1 VSAPAPFQI
10 VSGSSFSLLP
20 GQPQEVVVRFSSAT
34 AGSFSPAQLDFGS
47 GLLVLREQCDNKMGT
62 CRLGTEKLG
71 LPIEKVLMVKNE
83 GSVAVSLTL
92 STAAPYKIVS
102 VLPTLSPGQSGQ
114 VTLRFDPSE
123 SGSFTGTVQVG
134 INGGQGS
141 VSSPPLVGTAHKI
154 EIDPA
159 ELDFG
164 IVFVGSTREQKL
176 TVKNQ
181 GVTTVPLTVS
191 TSAPFSIVSGSSFT
205 LAPSEIREVAIQ
217 ISPTASGSFSGNVQ
231 LASGSV
237 SFKVPV
243 KTDAMTY
250 EEYLQA
256 LLAGANALAR
266 YGNYNVSIAESW
278 QNPCLQVLAGFDN
291 LSTEII
297 QRYVSSTECEDIAG
311 IDSAR
316 IAELKRA
323 FELLEALGADRITS
337 WLHTL
342 KQALAEERFD
352 EEYERLLPEGL
363 GQFMEAMRL
372 LSNLTNFEEVKDQL
386 RAWLL
391 VQEQI
396 DPLAYA
402 HLLQDRVSEFLR
414 RNLFLITEASFN
426 LHIRPMWDQLI
437 TRLMTLS
444 GFSNEVYRASHALY
458 WICISFYYEPG
469 FVEEL
474 IAFLS
479 WMDSAQRIEQGLGT
493 LLAAGN
499 AASQG
504 WHVKGFKPITGVYG
518 RTAWTAELTM
528 TAQKAY
534 ELGILI
540 PMTRLGPDNK
550 PYSLTGIHVVV
561 LGHHCEQCGSLPG
574 QSTPQQIVD
583 WIEQALRRYGE
594 TFTRGS
600 GELNVFIVS
609 FTRENPQG
617 VRDVINALAAEFGGI
632 NAVIMVVWIEN
643 GEVKWACISAGCSSL
658 TPEEQAAIARS
669 FANLLSKYPSGMI
682 ETLMGFCG
690 GDVGCIINILMAGK

>member
-1 VSAPAPFQI
+1 LNLSTSAPFY
-10 VSGSSFSLLP
+10 LP
-20 GQPQEVVVRFSSAT
+20 GGGALTLAAGQSA
-34 AGSFSPAQLDFGS
+34 
-47 GLLVLREQCDNKMGT
+47 E
-62 CRLGTEKLG
+62 
-71 LPIEKVLMVKNE
+71 
-83 GSVAVSLTL
+83 VAVNLD
-92 STAAPYKIVS
+92 
-102 VLPTLSPGQSGQ
+102 PTDSG
-114 VTLRFDPSE
+114 T
-123 SGSFTGTVQVG
+123 FTGAVKATLQ
-134 INGGQGS
+134 NGQGS
-141 VSSPPLVGTAHKI
+141 LASGSLTGAAHKI
-154 EIDPA
+154 EVSPR
-159 ELDFG
+159 ELRFG
-164 IVFVGSTREQKL
+164 LVFVDSVEEQKL

-181 GVTTVPLTVS
+181 GVTTVSLILSVNE
-191 TSAPFSIVSGSSFT
+191 PFSMGPENPFT
-205 LAPSEIREVAIQ
+205 LAPSESREVVIR
-217 ISPTASGSFSGNVQ
+217 ISPQASGSFSGNVQ

-237 SFKVPV
+237 SVKVPV
-243 KTDAMTY
+243 KAEAMTY

-266 YGNYNVSIAESW
+266 YGNYNVSMAESW
-278 QNPCLQVLAGFDN
+278 QNPCLQVLSGFDN

-297 QRYVSSTECEDIAG
+297 QGYVNSAECEDIPE
-311 IDSAR
+311 IDPAHL
-316 IAELKRA
+316 AELQRA
-323 FELLEALGADRITS
+323 FELLEALGADRIIS

-352 EEYERLLPEGL
+352 EEYARLLPEGL
-363 GQFMEAMRL
+363 DQLIEAMRL
-372 LSNLTNFEEVKDQL
+372 LSNLTNSEEVKDQL

-402 HLLQDRVSEFLR
+402 RLLQDRVSEFLR
-414 RNLFLITEASFN
+414 TRFMVITALWFDQ
-426 LHIRPMWDQLI
+426 HVRPQWNQLI

-458 WICISFYYEPG
+458 WISVSIGMLDSAMDIFDQLR
-469 FVEEL
+469 V
-474 IAFLS
+474 FLG
-479 WMDSAQRIEQGLGT
+479 WMDSAERIEQGLGT

-504 WHVKGFKPITGVYG
+504 WQVKGFKPITGSSG

-540 PMTRLGPDNK
+540 PMTRLGPDGR
-550 PYSLTGIHVVV
+550 PYDLTGIHVVV

-574 QSTPQQIVD
+574 QQTPQQIVD
-583 WIEQALRRYGE
+583 WIKEALDRYGD
-594 TFTRGS
+594 TFTTNDKPV

-609 FTRENPQG
+609 FTREDPEG
-617 VRDVINALAAEFGGI
+617 VRDVIDALTAEFKDI
-632 NAVIMVVWIEN
+632 HAVIMVVWIEN
-643 GEVKWACISAGCSSL
+643 GEVKWACISAGCNAL

-690 GDVGCIINILMAGK
+690 GDVGCIINILMAGR